1 MNNLLDSDRT
11 GEGYG
16 LSRKSDQR
24 VRSPKGTA
32 VTNQPGL
39 ADDIEEEY
47 DDDIEFE
54 EDKNTNP
61 WIRCCKTI
69 DCLPI
74 SMYLL
79 DFSPL
84 TLRFRFIYRIDSML
98 LSCETCRW
106 L

>member
-54 EDKNTNP
+54 ENETNA
-61 WIRCCKTI
+61 WISCFKTI
-69 DCLPI
+69 CCFPF

-79 DFSPL
+79 
-84 TLRFRFIYRIDSML
+84 L
-98 LSCETCRW
+98 L
-106 L
+106 LQ

>member
-1 MNNLLDSDRT
+1 MNDLLDSDRA
-11 GEGYG
+11 GESYG

-24 VRSPKGTA
+24 A
-32 VTNQPGL
+32 VTNQPGS

-69 DCLPI
+69 ACLPI
-74 SMYLL
+74 SMYLS
-79 DFSPL
+79 DFSSL

-98 LSCETCRW
+98 LSCEACRW